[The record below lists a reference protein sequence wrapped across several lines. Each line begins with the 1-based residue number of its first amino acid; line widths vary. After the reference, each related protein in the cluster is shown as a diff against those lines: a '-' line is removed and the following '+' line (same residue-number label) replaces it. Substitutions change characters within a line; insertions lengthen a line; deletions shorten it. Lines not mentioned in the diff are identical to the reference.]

1 MKRTMLLTVIGAA
14 IVLAGCGANDDPAD
28 SAVQT
33 APTAASATAT
43 VLTEM
48 VEMVAIDVK
57 GFVYAPETIEVPVG
71 TTITWL
77 NADQILHTVT
87 SGTPENPDGMIDG
100 QMPDAGTETSH
111 KFDTP
116 GTVTYF
122 CSRHQFMRGEVV
134 VR

>member
-1 MKRTMLLTVIGAA
+1 MKRTMLVTILGRH
-14 IVLAGCGANDDPAD
+14 IVLAGCGADDDPVD
-28 SAVQT
+28 TSGVPT

-43 VLTEM
+43 TPELVA
-48 VEMVAIDVK
+48 VAIDVK
-57 GFVYAPETIEVPVG
+57 GFVYAPKTIEVPAG

-100 QMPDAGTETSH
+100 QMPDAGTETSYT
-111 KFDTP
+111 FDTP

-122 CSRHQFMRGEVV
+122 CSRHPFMRGEVI